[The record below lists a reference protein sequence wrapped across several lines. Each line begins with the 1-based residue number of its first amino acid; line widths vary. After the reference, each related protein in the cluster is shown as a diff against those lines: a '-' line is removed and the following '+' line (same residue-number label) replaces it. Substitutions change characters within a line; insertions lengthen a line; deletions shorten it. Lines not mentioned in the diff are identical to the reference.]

1 MDPEALAIIRA
12 EIPSTDMSEEL
23 IIKLLY
29 TTPGMLSVED
39 QRSRAR
45 IVSALKYDPEAKWK

>member
-1 MDPEALAIIRA
+1 MNPQALAIIRK
-12 EIPSTDMSEEL
+12 EIPSTDISDEL

-29 TTPGMLSVED
+29 ITPGILSVED

-45 IVSALKYDPEAKWK
+45 IVSALKYDPETKWK